1 MRKYAPLAEFL
12 SSQTEDS
19 CTLTLAEI
27 ERIIGRRLPRSA
39 RVHPAWWGNDRS
51 HAQARAWM
59 AEGWRARPATR
70 SLDAVVFQRMGA
82 SHLWGVATA
91 KEGGTAQV
99 IVRGLERGAV
109 ETLRRRARE
118 AGRSLEAELRMILT
132 WAARPD
138 RRALLAEAD
147 RIRAMTPGPLT
158 DSTVLLREDR
168 DRP

>member
-1 MRKYAPLAEFL
+1 MRKYAPLGEFL
-12 SSQTEDS
+12 SSQAGDS

-39 RVHPAWWGNDRS
+39 RVHAAWWGNDSS
-51 HAQARAWM
+51 HVQARAWM
-59 AEGWRARPATR
+59 GEGWRARPATR
-70 SLDAVVFQRMGA
+70 YLDAVIFRRMGA
-82 SHLWGVATA
+82 SHLRAVAVA
-91 KEGGTAQV
+91 KDGGTAQV
-99 IVRGLERGAV
+99 IVRGLDRGAV
-109 ETLRRRARE
+109 ETLKRRARE

-132 WAARPD
+132 RAARAD

-168 DRP
+168 ARP

>member
-1 MRKYAPLAEFL
+1 MLKYAPLAEFL

-39 RVHPAWWGNDRS
+39 RVHPAWWGNDKS

-59 AEGWRARPATR
+59 GEGWRARPATR
-70 SLDAVVFQRMGA
+70 RLDAVIFQRMGA
-82 SHLWGVATA
+82 SHLWTVAAA

-132 WAARPD
+132 RAARPD

-158 DSTVLLREDR
+158 DSAVLLREDR